1 MMQQFQSKSDLIAD
15 YYSQHYEE
23 VKAFVS
29 SRLQYADDSEDVV
42 QNIFLRLLQM
52 DKMISSVTLP
62 CLVYTV
68 AKNLICDYWRHRQ
81 CVYDYDH
88 FFVNSH
94 ASRICTNTGESI
106 YSVQQINE
114 LLERGIARLSENQRK
129 IYRMNVCDGMQIS
142 EIAIKLDVKYKN
154 VENRLCAAR
163 KEVRKYM
170 KCMLA

>member
-1 MMQQFQSKSDLIAD
+1 MLFRS
-15 YYSQHYEE
+15 
-23 VKAFVS
+23 
-29 SRLQYADDSEDVV
+29 
-42 QNIFLRLLQM
+42 
-52 DKMISSVTLP
+52 
-62 CLVYTV
+62 
-68 AKNLICDYWRHRQ
+68 
-81 CVYDYDH
+81 
-88 FFVNSH
+88 
-94 ASRICTNTGESI
+94 TNTGESI
-106 YSVQQINE
+106 YSVLQINE

>member
-1 MMQQFQSKSDLIAD
+1 
-15 YYSQHYEE
+15 
-23 VKAFVS
+23 
-29 SRLQYADDSEDVV
+29 
-42 QNIFLRLLQM
+42 
-52 DKMISSVTLP
+52 MISSVTLP

-68 AKNLICDYWRHRQ
+68 ARNLICDYWRHRQ
-81 CVYDYDH
+81 CVYDYEH

-94 ASRICTNTGESI
+94 ASRICTNMGESI

-142 EIAIKLDVKYKN
+142 EIAIKLDVKYKK

-170 KCMLA
+170 KRMLA

>member
-1 MMQQFQSKSDLIAD
+1 MGL
-15 YYSQHYEE
+15 
-23 VKAFVS
+23 KA
-29 SRLQYADDSEDVV
+29 LYT
-42 QNIFLRLLQM
+42 LR
-52 DKMISSVTLP
+52 SVP
-62 CLVYTV
+62 F
-68 AKNLICDYWRHRQ
+68 ICDYWRHRQ
-81 CVYDYDH
+81 CVYDYEH

-94 ASRICTNTGESI
+94 ASRICANMGESI